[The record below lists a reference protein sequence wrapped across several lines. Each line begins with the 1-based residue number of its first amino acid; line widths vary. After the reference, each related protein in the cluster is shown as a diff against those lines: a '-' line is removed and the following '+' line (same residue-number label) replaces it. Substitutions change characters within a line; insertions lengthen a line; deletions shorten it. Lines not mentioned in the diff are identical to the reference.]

1 MEKPAFD
8 GDDNIPLVTQRDED
22 RERDHDN
29 DYDDYNAPS
38 SSKVDVSLRHLQ
50 TISISFTA

>member
-22 RERDHDN
+22 REHDHDN
-29 DYDDYNAPS
+29 DYNDYNAPS
-38 SSKVDVSLRHLQ
+38 SSKVDVSLRHL
-50 TISISFTA
+50 SPR

>member
-8 GDDNIPLVTQRDED
+8 GNDNIPLVTQRDED

-29 DYDDYNAPS
+29 DYDDYNGPS

-50 TISISFTA
+50 TISINFTA